1 MPARAL
7 LCQAAQAHFKTGGTN
22 RLFFS
27 NSLQCA
33 LQIRTAALQSQNS
46 PRSSPSCS
54 FSNPRL
60 NSDAG
65 GGTDPPHTQ
74 FDPHTSQLHASLP
87 LHNSR
92 RMNTYNTYLYI
103 KNVSYVHKVTAKMC
117 GLARSC
123 VTTSKSHPG
132 AFTRSLELPKSSTQ

>member
-1 MPARAL
+1 MPEEGL
-7 LCQAAQAHFKTGGTN
+7 T
-22 RLFFS
+22 
-27 NSLQCA
+27 
-33 LQIRTAALQSQNS
+33 
-46 PRSSPSCS
+46 
-54 FSNPRL
+54 
-60 NSDAG
+60 
-65 GGTDPPHTQ
+65 PHTQ

-123 VTTSKSHPG
+123 VTTSESHPG